1 MGPSF
6 GTEWEAMTVSFT
18 TGCAAGSPR
27 HAREPDAGL
36 PEDGPAIPEP
46 GSGGGMLCR
55 LWQDVRLVLL
65 VVFLSENRGTPFFG
79 WLKSSF
85 SHSPIALNCR
95 FTPF

>member
-65 VVFLSENRGTPFFG
+65 VVFFV
-79 WLKSSF
+79 
-85 SHSPIALNCR
+85 
-95 FTPF
+95 